1 LPGVVLAVVAVRMGR
16 SGEVMGQVEE
26 QDAAS
31 STQPS
36 PQKKVL
42 VIDDNPT
49 IVELI
54 RHAVNMQGK
63 YSVVVA
69 YDGVQGLERFN
80 AERPDCVIVDVRM
93 PRMDGYQVVR
103 CLRGDSMSAHTPLII
118 LSAMSEEDDQMTG
131 LLSGVDEYLAKPFK
145 PSVLCATL
153 DRVMQI
159 TDEERAVR
167 IERLAMQDMRDVQ
180 DELRSQRAQKT
191 PTSTRQAREIGK
203 GQKDSDM
210 PHGTAVSTV

>member
-1 LPGVVLAVVAVRMGR
+1 MT
-16 SGEVMGQVEE
+16 GQTDDRDT
-26 QDAAS
+26 Q

-103 CLRGDSMSAHTPLII
+103 CLRGDSESAQTPLII
-118 LSAMSEEDDQMTG
+118 LSAMIEEDDQLTG

-153 DRVMQI
+153 ERVMQI
-159 TDEERAVR
+159 TAEERDSR
-167 IERLAMQDMRDVQ
+167 IERLAMEDMQDLQ
-180 DELRSQRAQKT
+180 DELHTHHDPKS
-191 PTSTRQAREIGK
+191 PGTRLNKAE
-203 GQKDSDM
+203 KDGEKDADM
-210 PHGTAVSTV
+210 PNGTPVSA